1 MKNIDNRKGLIMV
14 VTDIEDEKYIKKRK
28 VGECLPIFFYIYH
41 FRVYLFFEQQI
52 KGYWC
57 GLDYS
62 GKQLFT
68 VFFCFTRIIFKRV
81 QE

>member
-52 KGYWC
+52 KGY
-57 GLDYS
+57 
-62 GKQLFT
+62 
-68 VFFCFTRIIFKRV
+68 
-81 QE
+81 